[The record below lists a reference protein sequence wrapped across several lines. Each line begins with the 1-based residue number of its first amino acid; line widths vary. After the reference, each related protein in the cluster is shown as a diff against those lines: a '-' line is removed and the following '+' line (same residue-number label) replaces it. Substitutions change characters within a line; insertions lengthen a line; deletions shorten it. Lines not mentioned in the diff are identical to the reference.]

1 MPHTSAPNSAPAGLK
16 VGKCVGGPPLS
27 QSQTSA
33 GGRDEHRP
41 DTRGPPLLRE
51 QAKQHL
57 PLVKLTRLDSDIGRT
72 VAAKPSPGAKSPSC
86 STRNAT
92 RAAASASGRAPS
104 RSLSRPRWS
113 KRPQSHAPNR
123 SGEPGF
129 N

>member
-41 DTRGPPLLRE
+41 DPRGPPLLRE

-72 VAAKPSPGAKSPSC
+72 VAAKPSPARSHLPAAP
-86 STRNAT
+86 AT
-92 RAAASASGRAPS
+92 PPGP
-104 RSLSRPRWS
+104 PR
-113 KRPQSHAPNR
+113 RPQ
-123 SGEPGF
+123 
-129 N
+129 